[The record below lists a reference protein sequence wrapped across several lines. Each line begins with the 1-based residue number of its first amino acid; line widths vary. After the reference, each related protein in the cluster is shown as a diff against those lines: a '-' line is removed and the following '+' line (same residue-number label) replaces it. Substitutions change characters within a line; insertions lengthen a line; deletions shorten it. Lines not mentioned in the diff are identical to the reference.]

1 MAFNTILIPIIYSWI
16 HIKGLYTLWILMYD
30 DDDAACF
37 CTAILF
43 FYRLIFSFR
52 S

>member
-1 MAFNTILIPIIYSWI
+1 
-16 HIKGLYTLWILMYD
+16 MY